1 MMNKRYLFQ
10 WIALSITVA
19 LGSCLFSEW
28 GIAEKTVQAEARYK
42 NPAELETLRNDLSE
56 LDNLASAGLWGDASV
71 ITGQEIRARDIYG
84 RYIEKAAKISDE
96 LLKVKTKL
104 SDQQGTVSLQQLG
117 AICQKVSL
125 TNTRFKNTFQY
136 GEEQFQTYQLI
147 QKAISD
153 LESAISYWRVS
164 NQYRK
169 IYRGGAR
176 ERIEDD
182 EVLKIKLLTATNTI
196 EALKTIMDTRETL
209 SRNLEE
215 DDYGK

>member
-1 MMNKRYLFQ
+1 MMNKRYLCQ

-28 GIAEKTVQAEARYK
+28 GIAEKTVRGEARYQ
-42 NPAELETLRNDLSE
+42 NPAELETLRNDLKE
-56 LDNLASAGLWGDASV
+56 LDNLASEGLKGEAPV
-71 ITGQEIRARDIYG
+71 IVGQEIRARDIYG

-96 LLKVKTKL
+96 LLKVKTRL

-125 TNTRFKNTFQY
+125 TNTRFKNTFQH

-147 QKAISD
+147 QKAIGN

-164 NQYRK
+164 NRARK
-169 IYRGGAR
+169 IYRGGTK
-176 ERIEDD
+176 ERMEDD
-182 EVLKIKLLTATNTI
+182 EILKIKLLTATNAI
-196 EALKTIMDTRETL
+196 EALKTIVDTQQTL

-215 DDYGK
+215 DD